1 MGLMKK
7 DFIIGFLIAVTVVSG
22 IITLILSIVEVQ
34 NVLLPGSIKY
44 GIVFDAGS
52 SHTSLYIYQWPA
64 DKENDTGIV
73 SQVHT
78 CAVKGPGIS
87 SYFDNPSQAGE
98 SLKTCLNEA
107 ITIIPSKKQ
116 KETPVLLGATAG
128 MRLLR
133 EQNNTQAN
141 QVFDEISKTIKQYPL
156 DFRGARILSGNEE
169 GSLGWVTVNYLLES
183 FVKYSFTEEWIH
195 PNPDQTLG
203 AMDLGGASTQI
214 TFYPSGAIEDIDTKM
229 FFRLYGY
236 NYTVYTHSYLC
247 YGQDQALKMLLANL
261 TKDNNFSSPIN
272 HPCYPRGFSQTI
284 SLKDIYN
291 SPCVSIPSS
300 YIPTQNITVN
310 GTGTPA
316 ECKSAINNLFNFSAC
331 VTRKMCTFNG
341 IYQPPLHGQF
351 YAFSAFYYTF
361 SFFNLTSGQSLSI
374 VNETIWN
381 FCTKEWTKLQVEFP
395 QENTIRLGDYCLS
408 GLYILTLLLDGY
420 KFTDQTW
427 GNIYFR
433 KKAGNADIGWTLGY
447 MLNLTNMIPSETP
460 VTVKGHNSSIWAAA
474 LFFIVLSI
482 AAGLVALPLFCWLWN
497 KSSTF

>member
-1 MGLMKK
+1 MNLAKK

-34 NVLLPGSIKY
+34 NVLLPASIKY

-78 CAVKGPGIS
+78 CAVKGSGIS
-87 SYFDNPSQAGE
+87 SYVDNPSQAGE
-98 SLKTCLNEA
+98 SLKTCLDEA
-107 ITIIPSKKQ
+107 LTIIPCKKQ
-116 KETPVLLGATAG
+116 METPVLLGATAG

-141 QVFDEISKTIKQYPL
+141 QILDEVSKSIKQYPL
-156 DFRGARILSGNEE
+156 DFHGAYILSGNEE
-169 GSLGWVTVNYLLES
+169 GSLGWVTVNYLLDS

-203 AMDLGGASTQI
+203 ALDLGGASTQI
-214 TFYPSGAIEDIDTKM
+214 TFHPSGAIEDTDTKM

-236 NYTVYTHSYLC
+236 NYKVYTHSYLC

-261 TKDNNFSSPIN
+261 TKENNFSSSIN
-272 HPCYPRGFSQTI
+272 HPCYATGYSQTI

-291 SPCVSIPSS
+291 SPCVSAPPSNN
-300 YIPTQNITVN
+300 PAQNITVN
-310 GTGTPA
+310 GTGDPA
-316 ECKSAINNLFNFSAC
+316 ECKSAIDKLFNFSAC
-331 VTRKMCTFNG
+331 GTSKMCTFNG
-341 IYQPPLHGQF
+341 VYQPPVHGQF

-361 SFFNLTSGQSLSI
+361 SFFNLTSGQSLGI

-381 FCTKEWTKLQVEFP
+381 FCTEEWTKVEVKFP
-395 QENTIRLGDYCLS
+395 QENVIRLRDYCFS

-420 KFTDQTW
+420 KFNDQTW
-427 GNIYFR
+427 TNIYFR
-433 KKAGNADIGWTLGY
+433 KKPTDIREVHTQILSLLRLEDVNSKDIINISSHTRQHYGES
-447 MLNLTNMIPSETP
+447 SERFT
-460 VTVKGHNSSIWAAA
+460 
-474 LFFIVLSI
+474 
-482 AAGLVALPLFCWLWN
+482 
-497 KSSTF
+497 

>member
-261 TKDNNFSSPIN
+261 TK
-272 HPCYPRGFSQTI
+272 
-284 SLKDIYN
+284 
-291 SPCVSIPSS
+291 
-300 YIPTQNITVN
+300 
-310 GTGTPA
+310 
-316 ECKSAINNLFNFSAC
+316 
-331 VTRKMCTFNG
+331 
-341 IYQPPLHGQF
+341 
-351 YAFSAFYYTF
+351 AFSAFYYTF

>member
-183 FVKYSFTEEWIH
+183 FV
-195 PNPDQTLG
+195 
-203 AMDLGGASTQI
+203 
-214 TFYPSGAIEDIDTKM
+214 
-229 FFRLYGY
+229 
-236 NYTVYTHSYLC
+236 
-247 YGQDQALKMLLANL
+247 
-261 TKDNNFSSPIN
+261 KDNNFSSPIN